1 VVDCFRYRKKL
12 GVDVAIEALKLCIE
26 RKLARP
32 KDLLEYARKCRAERV
47 MLPYVE
53 ALQ

>member
-1 VVDCFRYRKKL
+1 VVVALDEKL
-12 GVDVAIEALKLCIE
+12 ANGIE

-32 KDLLEYARKCRAERV
+32 ADLLRYARKCRAERV
-47 MLPYVE
+47 MLPYIE